1 MTIYSDSGFSFFE
14 DTSSYAAHY
23 AKVCGH
29 FFKLFPFVK
38 FFEISWYYM
47 YLIQGCYASASWD
60 IRPAT
65 VATNTASQTIA
76 RAPGTTPVR
85 IFN

>member
-1 MTIYSDSGFSFFE
+1 MAQYKAGADENNKLAYVEMTIYSDSGFSFFE

-47 YLIQGCYASASWD
+47 YLI
-60 IRPAT
+60 
-65 VATNTASQTIA
+65 
-76 RAPGTTPVR
+76 
-85 IFN
+85 

>member
-1 MTIYSDSGFSFFE
+1 MIILPLPLLRHPYLAQYKAGADENNKLAYVEMTIYSDSGFSFFE

-29 FFKLFPFVK
+29 FFKLFPFVE

-47 YLIQGCYASASWD
+47 YLI
-60 IRPAT
+60 
-65 VATNTASQTIA
+65 
-76 RAPGTTPVR
+76 
-85 IFN
+85 